1 MMNFSPPQA
10 ALLQLSS
17 PTCRLLLRPKILIH
31 IQPAAPSCGV
41 AKPPAAFSPSPSAD
55 PNQSQ
60 LPRTLLRRRRMP
72 DQKRPAGWRAEKPME
87 GACEI
92 ARLPEELLS
101 AVLARTTPRDACR
114 AAAVSPAFRA
124 VAGSDAVWAGFLP
137 PGGLPPL
144 ADGEPPAPAPPSS
157 KKELFLRLSAG
168 PALLHDKLISVWLD
182 RATGAKCYMLSA
194 RKLSIVWVDT
204 HWAWIPLEDSR
215 FSEGAELEEVCW
227 FEIHGKIHSKMLS
240 QDTTYAAY
248 MVFKMA
254 DYYYGLNFPVQE
266 ASVSSGA
273 TNLTREVCL
282 QAGEA
287 DENTHYDEGDD
298 EEEEDVDEYYRSL
311 SNRRVVHEENV
322 ALPQRRADGWME
334 LELGEFFNE
343 GGDDGEVSI
352 SLTETKSGK
361 WKSGLIVQGIEIR
374 RKKLG

>member
-1 MMNFSPPQA
+1 MSDQ
-10 ALLQLSS
+10 
-17 PTCRLLLRPKILIH
+17 
-31 IQPAAPSCGV
+31 
-41 AKPPAAFSPSPSAD
+41 
-55 PNQSQ
+55 
-60 LPRTLLRRRRMP
+60 RT
-72 DQKRPAGWRAEKPME
+72 PAGRRTEEPME

-101 AVLARTTPRDACR
+101 AALARTTPRDACR

-124 VAGSDAVWAGFLP
+124 AADSDAVWARFLP

-144 ADGEPPAPAPPSS
+144 ADGELAGPAPPSS

-168 PALLHDKLISVWLD
+168 PALLQDRLVSVWVD
-182 RATGAKCYMLSA
+182 RETGAKCYMLSA
-194 RKLSIVWVDT
+194 RNLFIVWGNT
-204 HWAWIPLEDSR
+204 PEYWTWIPLEDSR
-215 FSEGAELEEVCW
+215 FSEGAELVDVCW
-227 FEIHGKIHSKMLS
+227 FEIHGKIHSNMLS

-254 DYYYGLNFPVQE
+254 DYYYGLNFPAQE

-287 DENTHYDEGDD
+287 DENMHYDEGDD
-298 EEEEDVDEYYRSL
+298 DEYEEEEEDVDEYYRSL
-311 SNRRVVHEENV
+311 TNRRVVYEENV

-334 LELGEFFNE
+334 LELGEFLNE

-374 RKKLG
+374 CKKSG

>member
-1 MMNFSPPQA
+1 
-10 ALLQLSS
+10 
-17 PTCRLLLRPKILIH
+17 
-31 IQPAAPSCGV
+31 
-41 AKPPAAFSPSPSAD
+41 
-55 PNQSQ
+55 
-60 LPRTLLRRRRMP
+60 MP
-72 DQKRPAGWRAEKPME
+72 DQKRPAGRRAEEPME

-124 VAGSDAVWAGFLP
+124 AAGSDAVWAAFLP

-144 ADGEPPAPAPPSS
+144 ADGEPQGPALPSS

-168 PALLHDKLISVWLD
+168 PALLHDRLVSVWLD
-182 RATGAKCYMLSA
+182 RETGAKCYMLSA

-215 FSEGAELEEVCW
+215 FSEGAELEDVCW

-254 DYYYGLNFPVQE
+254 DYYYGLNFPAQE

-287 DENTHYDEGDD
+287 DEKTHYDEGDD
-298 EEEEDVDEYYRSL
+298 DESDEEEEEDVDEYYRSL
-311 SNRRVVHEENV
+311 TNRRVVHEENV
-322 ALPQRRADGWME
+322 MLPQRRADGWME
-334 LELGEFFNE
+334 LELGEFLSE

-352 SLTETKSGK
+352 SLMETKSGK

-374 RKKLG
+374 CKKSG